1 MPFSLRTVPL
11 SVVRLCALLLGFVI
25 ASTVALAETQ
35 VVFKRIDT
43 QYIAALGDPNA
54 TSGTGAQTWGLWRKD
69 PGPRGV
75 WLRRFD
81 RLKTTG
87 GVAPAKWK
95 FDQEDWWL
103 DENGLIME
111 KPEFS
116 VPPGKYLV
124 TGDRET
130 ISVLTVHPMDDSGEM
145 RWELEYGAKLYDV
158 THLPCRSA
166 RYRPASLGAV
176 CTPDNALKGAFPV
189 NPGHSMPA
197 VPGCSK
203 LDYAVLFV
211 VAKGT
216 ETTASASAQ
225 ATCRSSGKKHPGL
238 RALESADGSLVLCS
252 NPDAPSAVA
261 GQIPYM
267 VRRADMRSFADPSQ
281 QPRCDAKPRI
291 ESKCNGEKLCIFEVS
306 DALCAEPEVAKHTT
320 HVQVEW
326 KCQADSSWRFDRVER
341 GKELVFDCRR

>member
-1 MPFSLRTVPL
+1 MPL
-11 SVVRLCALLLGFVI
+11 SLGTTPIRLVRHCILLVSFLMV
-25 ASTVALAETQ
+25 STAAYGETQ

-43 QYIAALGDPNA
+43 QYIAALGNPRE

-130 ISVLTVHPMDDSGEM
+130 ISVLTVHPMDAAGEM

-166 RYRPASLGAV
+166 RYRPTSSGAL

-189 NPGHSMPA
+189 RPGHSMPA

-203 LDYAVLFV
+203 QDYAVLFV
-211 VAKGT
+211 VGVGT
-216 ETTASASAQ
+216 TRQATASAQ
-225 ATCRSSGKKHPGL
+225 AACRRVGKKHPGL

-252 NPDAPSAVA
+252 TPDPSPVA
-261 GQIPYM
+261 DQLPYM

-281 QPRCDAKPRI
+281 QPRCNAKPSI
-291 ESKCNGEKLCIFEVS
+291 ETNCNGEELCIFKVN
-306 DALCAEPEVAKHTT
+306 DALCTEPDVAKHTT

-326 KCQADSSWRFDRVER
+326 KCQADSDWRFERVER